1 MDLLLKM
8 VASSGEGRVLATPVI
23 LTTDNTEATIN
34 SGQQIPIRTGDT
46 TSSGGTFYSD
56 YEYKDVG
63 IILKVKPRI
72 NPSRYVTLEITQ
84 TADTLGDPVDMGDNR
99 VMYAINKREMTASI
113 SVPSRATIVLGGLVQ
128 TDYSE
133 LGSRVPILGSIPL
146 LGALFRSEE
155 KTRKRTELL
164 VLITPYVLMTPD
176 EARGETAR
184 LHAASNV
191 AAEDWYRGWSDSPL
205 APFSPTKLREL
216 KREEQANRRAQ
227 FRTAAGKPPAAPA
240 VALIE
245 PPATMPKPTPD
256 AQDPETFGRE
266 VERMMRDQDVP
277 AATGTQFWNRPGRC
291 PPRRSQPPPR
301 PLFLIPPPRPSR
313 LRWKKSRRR
322 RASASPA
329 GPFWE
334 PRSRSRRTSRPCSR
348 RRPQTKK
355 RREIRHERRNAACAR
370 PDRHP

>member
-1 MDLLLKM
+1 
-8 VASSGEGRVLATPVI
+8 
-23 LTTDNTEATIN
+23 
-34 SGQQIPIRTGDT
+34 
-46 TSSGGTFYSD
+46 
-56 YEYKDVG
+56 
-63 IILKVKPRI
+63 
-72 NPSRYVTLEITQ
+72 
-84 TADTLGDPVDMGDNR
+84 
-99 VMYAINKREMTASI
+99 MTASI
-113 SVPSRATIVLGGLVQ
+113 SLPSRATIVLGGLVQ

-277 AATGTQFWNRPGRC
+277 AATGT
-291 PPRRSQPPPR
+291 PPPVLEPSG
-301 PLFLIPPPRPSR
+301 PLPAPEEPTPTAPFVFDPAAAAVTAPVEEEPAAPRKR
-313 LRWKKSRRR
+313 KSRR
-322 RASASPA
+322 ALLGTKVGIQEDKPSMFPA
-329 GPFWE
+329 P
-334 PRSRSRRTSRPCSR
+334 
-348 RRPQTKK
+348 
-355 RREIRHERRNAACAR
+355 A
-370 PDRHP
+370 PDEEEKGDTP